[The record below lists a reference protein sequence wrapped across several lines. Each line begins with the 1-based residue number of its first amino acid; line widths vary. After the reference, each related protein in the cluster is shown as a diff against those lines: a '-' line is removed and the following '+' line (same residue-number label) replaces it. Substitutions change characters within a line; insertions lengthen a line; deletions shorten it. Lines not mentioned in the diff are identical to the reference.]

1 MITKNSEILVQI
13 LNQLSESVQ
22 VCNEHGYFVYCNNR
36 TCDLLGYTIEE
47 LKGQHISTIET
58 TFKNQKDWE
67 DHFSQIEKDS
77 LFINKGLHK
86 KKDGSLIPVEA
97 SVRSMIYNGEKIALA
112 IVRDITM
119 EHENE
124 KEQKMMLDIMKTSD
138 RITEILLNNENSKES
153 IYQALELLGQTI
165 QVDRVYIFENYR
177 YENQIYSSMTHEWV
191 NTNIST
197 QIENINL
204 KNFPFEYEV
213 SSLFIPLNN
222 GEIINT
228 HVKNMN
234 PDIRPVFEEQEI
246 ISLLLIPIRIKEGFW
261 GVIGFDSCSEE
272 RLWRQDEISL
282 LKITANTLGMFI
294 EKRESFAKLENM
306 IKEKE
311 ILLSELH
318 HRTKNNLAIISGLID
333 MQINT
338 SMSAE
343 TIAYSETIQQR
354 VQNIALIHDLL
365 SSTGNYARLSFYHYT
380 HNLLRRL
387 ENMFLNG
394 TTLKKNINIV
404 DFNITDLS
412 QMVSLGILINEILL
426 NSFKH
431 AFQKSKNPEL
441 WLSTTISEKGVEIRI
456 KDNGPGFESNNLNN
470 SNLSSIGMKVINGL
484 QRQLRADMKVDT
496 TQGTQYTIKI
506 EKLAIEII

>member
-22 VCNEHGYFVYCNNR
+22 VCNEHGYFIYCNNR
-36 TCDLLGYTIEE
+36 TCDLLGYSMEE
-47 LKGQHISTIET
+47 LKGQHISIVET
-58 TFKNQKDWE
+58 TFKNQEDW
-67 DHFSQIEKDS
+67 DKHFSEIEPDS
-77 LFINKGLHK
+77 LVINKGLHR
-86 KKDGSLIPVEA
+86 KKDGSMIPVEA
-97 SVRSMIYNGEKIALA
+97 SVRSMTYNDEKIAIA
-112 IVRDITM
+112 IIRDITL
-119 EHENE
+119 EDEIQ

-138 RITEILLNNENSKES
+138 QITEILLNKEDSKES
-153 IYQALELLGQTI
+153 IYHALELLGQTVQI
-165 QVDRVYIFENYR
+165 DRVYIFENYR

-191 NTNIST
+191 NTGISE
-197 QIENINL
+197 QIENEDL
-204 KNFPFEYEV
+204 KNFPFEYGI
-213 SSLFIPLNN
+213 SSLFTPLNN

-228 HVKNMN
+228 HVKNMD
-234 PDIRPVFEEQEI
+234 PEIQPVFEGQDI
-246 ISLLLIPIRIKEGFW
+246 ISLLLIPIRIKDRFW
-261 GVIGFDSCSEE
+261 GFIGFDSCSEE

-318 HRTKNNLAIISGLID
+318 HRTKNNLAIVSGIID
-333 MQINT
+333 MQMNT
-338 SMSAE
+338 SMSEE

-365 SSTGNYARLSFYHYT
+365 SSNGNYAQLSFYHYM
-380 HNLLRRL
+380 HHLVRRL
-387 ENMFLNG
+387 ENMFPIG
-394 TTLKKNINIV
+394 TQLKKNINIV

-431 AFQKSKNPEL
+431 AFQKSINPEL
-441 WLSTTISEKGVEIRI
+441 WFNTIVSDEGVEIQI
-456 KDNGPGFESNNLNN
+456 QDNGPGFDEKILSGSKLN
-470 SNLSSIGMKVINGL
+470 SIGMKVIKGL
-484 QRQLRADMKVDT
+484 QKQLRADMELNT
-496 TQGTQYTIKI
+496 TQGTQYIIKI
-506 EKLAIEII
+506 KKLKIEII